1 MKNRKKNKNLDE
13 KKKNS
18 TLHWQLL
25 IVLLT
30 LKKGFHWLHVTTALH
45 AIEIYSNHTSRIT

>member
-1 MKNRKKNKNLDE
+1 M

-30 LKKGFHWLHVTTALH
+30 LKKGFHWLHVTTVLH